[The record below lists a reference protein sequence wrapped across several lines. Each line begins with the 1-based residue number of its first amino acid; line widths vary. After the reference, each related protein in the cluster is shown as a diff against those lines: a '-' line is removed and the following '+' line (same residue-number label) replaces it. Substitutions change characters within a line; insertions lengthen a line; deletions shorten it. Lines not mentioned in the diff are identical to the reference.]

1 MSQPWF
7 RDRRRAVSAGR
18 PTLWIIKAESTRA
31 RLHVNSCTCPSRLPS
46 SLCRGMAATHRL
58 FDRRYTNAFATW
70 PTRLCL
76 LLHEPSPRA
85 RAQIIVCPPVCAITL
100 KTVASRM
107 KSTLRARKGEA
118 REFFWNST
126 TELKIAGSLF
136 DVTKDRITLLILYR
150 RGIGW
155 YDRRVLRTREGEELI
170 LRKIFLSSISERNKG
185 DV

>member
-58 FDRRYTNAFATW
+58 FDRRMLSLPGPLGFVCCYTN
-70 PTRLCL
+70 P
-76 LLHEPSPRA
+76 PRA

-155 YDRRVLRTREGEELI
+155 YDRRVSRTREGEELI
-170 LRKIFLSSISERNKG
+170 LRKIFLNSISERNKG

>member
-85 RAQIIVCPPVCAITL
+85 RTDYCLPTSVRNYVENRGVENEEYSPRAERRSAWIFL
-100 KTVASRM
+100 KLDDGAEDCR
-107 KSTLRARKGEA
+107 
-118 REFFWNST
+118 
-126 TELKIAGSLF
+126 LF
-136 DVTKDRITLLILYR
+136 VTKDRITLLILYR

-170 LRKIFLSSISERNKG
+170 LRKIFLNSISERNKG

>member
-1 MSQPWF
+1 
-7 RDRRRAVSAGR
+7 
-18 PTLWIIKAESTRA
+18 
-31 RLHVNSCTCPSRLPS
+31 
-46 SLCRGMAATHRL
+46 MAATHRL

-76 LLHEPSPRA
+76 LLHEPFPRARTDYCLPTSVRNYVENRGVENEEYSPRA
-85 RAQIIVCPPVCAITL
+85 ERRSAFYVN
-100 KTVASRM
+100 
-107 KSTLRARKGEA
+107 
-118 REFFWNST
+118 FFET
-126 TELKIAGSLF
+126 RRRKIAGSLF

-170 LRKIFLSSISERNKG
+170 LRKIFLNSISERNKG